1 MIYLARHLRINRQPN
16 PSLCLKWPHSTP
28 LNKFAGLM
36 FLSLLLTARPEAA
49 GTAPINPWLAQGA
62 YPVSHH
68 NAGQTDATP
77 VDGPSIGRRLK
88 HSEVQTVPL
97 LWSSAPTYKV
107 VQGETIVVAANPA
120 GIIKVRA
127 TGEDFAQVSN
137 VAYPGME
144 DIHANVTEEKLRKT
158 MLRIDERRRE
168 KADFR
173 LLLNSLWMFADYKVS
188 HRTFPNGAYS
198 VIDRDG
204 YHYTNFDKHSL
215 VKSFDGNEA
224 DQPMLPVKHA
234 NIVSQLAPED
244 AEQVTMILGITMTY
258 DGHIVAAAG
267 GAVMV
272 VDRDLKVQDYV
283 MFPGEHVE
291 NSLAVDEHNGIYVV
305 TSKHMRKL
313 VWTGEKLSQESADG
327 AWVSP
332 YEVMEEGEA
341 LKMGAAS
348 HGSGTTPS
356 LLGFGPDEDHLVVIS
371 DGSPKGANLVA
382 FWRNAIPDGFEQRP
396 GTLSRR
402 IAGQIPMGIS
412 ATTIEASPVTHDN
425 GVLIINSTYPDPG
438 PIPGDLISNA
448 FLAGSTREAPL
459 GIKKFS
465 WLPEEDRFVESWSM
479 ADIDN
484 TDWMPPAV
492 STSNGLVYI
501 ANRRDDNYEYL
512 AADWETGEVKA
523 VWPFPDDSVLYNNW
537 GGITVFLED
546 GDLLLGGFFAIKRY
560 DVGGLRPN

>member
-1 MIYLARHLRINRQPN
+1 MGSGPRSAYTLHRFYDWKIIMMTRNSSRALVALIC
-16 PSLCLKWPHSTP
+16 SL
-28 LNKFAGLM
+28 
-36 FLSLLLTARPEAA
+36 AA
-49 GTAPINPWLAQGA
+49 GASASVPVNPWLAQSA

-68 NAGQTDATP
+68 NAGQTDSTP
-77 VDGPSIGRRLK
+77 VDGPDVGRRVAK
-88 HSEVQTVPL
+88 DEVKSVPL
-97 LWSSAPTYKV
+97 LWSSAPTFKNV
-107 VQGETIVVAANPA
+107 NGERIVVAANPA

-127 TGEDFAQVSN
+127 TGEDFTLVSN
-137 VAYPGME
+137 VPYPGRE
-144 DIHANVTEEKLRKT
+144 DVHAKITDEKLRET
-158 MLRIDERRRE
+158 MLSIDEKRRD
-168 KADFR
+168 KQDIR
-173 LLLNSLWMFADYKVS
+173 LLLNSLWMFLKFEIN
-188 HRTFPNGAYS
+188 HRTFPSGAYS

-204 YHYTNFDKHSL
+204 YHYTNYDKQFL
-215 VKSFDGNEA
+215 VKSFDENRA
-224 DQPMLPVKHA
+224 DAPLVPVKHA
-234 NIVSQLAPED
+234 NVVAQMKPED
-244 AEQVTMILGITMTY
+244 AEQVTYILGITMTY
-258 DGHIVAAAG
+258 DGYLVAAAG
-267 GAVMV
+267 GAVLL
-272 VDRDLKVQDYV
+272 VDRDLKLVDYA
-283 MFPGEHVE
+283 MFPGEKVE
-291 NSLAVDEHNGIYVV
+291 NSVAVDESGGIYVV
-305 TSKHMRKL
+305 TSKNMHKL
-313 VWTGEKLSQESADG
+313 VWTGSKLSRDSGDG
-327 AWVSP
+327 AWSSA

-356 LLGFGPDEDHLVVIS
+356 LLGFGPDDDRLVIIS

-382 FWRNAIPDGFEQRP
+382 FWRDEIPEDFKQKP

-402 IAGQIPMGIS
+402 IADQIPVGIS

-425 GVLIINSTYPDPG
+425 GVMIINTTYPEPG

-448 FLAGSTREAPL
+448 FLAGTTRPAPL
-459 GIKKFS
+459 GLKKFT
-465 WLPEEDRFVESWSM
+465 WLPAEDRFVESWGM
-479 ADIDN
+479 PDIDN

-560 DVGGLRPN
+560 DIGGLRSGD